1 VPNVSI
7 RFSQTRLLC
16 RVSLRIGVGGAGAS
30 GASWPDKMIVSALKV
45 LANNW
50 SPKRVRMLIDDGL
63 PIVRI
68 GRQMLINDQTLD
80 QYLQEREASGGE
92 K

>member
-1 VPNVSI
+1 
-7 RFSQTRLLC
+7 
-16 RVSLRIGVGGAGAS
+16 
-30 GASWPDKMIVSALKV
+30 
-45 LANNW
+45 
-50 SPKRVRMLIDDGL
+50 MLIDDGL